1 MRTGESTRAK
11 EKIKMMKKAQI
22 YAGCSIF
29 FSRVLSAPL
38 LITTEKKGTKK
49 EREIQSIQRR
59 KKSGMSPAESGHRE
73 VDEERSDWTQH
84 IRTSCSLYL

>member
-59 KKSGMSPAESGHRE
+59 KKSGMCRLLKAAAERWTK
-73 VDEERSDWTQH
+73 RDWTQH